1 MIVVDDASTDRTK
14 EIASSFGVKIIS
26 LKTRQNANYCRNIGA
41 ENAEGDILLFI
52 DSDVV
57 SKKNTI
63 EMTLKAFEKNDVDA
77 IVGVYAVSSEYP
89 NLTSK
94 YKNLW
99 IRFSYMISEPAID
112 WIFGAVS
119 AIRKNVFLK
128 ADGFKK
134 GMQAKR
140 GTDDLELGKRLSKMN
155 YKILLETSVEVVH
168 LKTFSLWSLL
178 QNDFRRSKWFV
189 SLAGNLGQLGSS
201 TTKGF
206 VNIYPNFVFSTILS
220 IPLVMLLIFTLV
232 YSWNLIPVFSLLL
245 LYYFLNR
252 KFINYFAKN
261 YGIAQ
266 SILALGLMLLDNV
279 ICALGSFTGIL
290 SLIFNRDEKK

>member
-1 MIVVDDASTDRTK
+1 MIVVDDASTDRTQ
-14 EIASSFGVKIIS
+14 EIASSFDVKIIS
-26 LKTRQNANYCRNIGA
+26 LKKRQNANYCRNIGA
-41 ENAEGDILLFI
+41 EKAEGDILLFL

-63 EMTLKAFEKNDVDA
+63 EMTRRAFEKNHVDA
-77 IVGVYAVSSEYP
+77 IVGVYAVSNEYP

-99 IRFSYMISEPAID
+99 IRFSYTISEPAID

-119 AIRKNVFLK
+119 AIRKDVFLK

-155 YKILLETSVEVVH
+155 YKILLDTSVEVVH
-168 LKTFSLWSLL
+168 LKTFSLLSLL
-178 QNDFRRSKWFV
+178 QNDFRRSIWFV
-189 SLAGNLGQLGSS
+189 SLAGNLGQLGTS

-206 VNIYPNFVFSTILS
+206 VNIYPNFIFSTVLS
-220 IPLVMLLIFTLV
+220 IPLLMLLIFSLV
-232 YSWNLIPVFSLLL
+232 YSWNLFPVIFLLL
-245 LYYFLNR
+245 LFYFLNR

-261 YGIAQ
+261 YGIVQ
-266 SILALGLMLLDNV
+266 SVLALGIMLLDNL
-279 ICALGSFTGIL
+279 ICAVGSFAGVV
-290 SLIFNRDEKK
+290 SLIFNRNEK

>member
-14 EIASSFGVKIIS
+14 EIASSFGVKIFS
-26 LKTRQNANYCRNIGA
+26 LETRQNANFCRNIGA

-52 DSDVV
+52 DSDVF

-63 EMTLKAFEKNDVDA
+63 EMTHKAFEKNNVDA
-77 IVGVYAVSSEYP
+77 IVGVYAVSNEYP

-119 AIRKNVFLK
+119 AIKKDVFLK

-155 YKILLETSVEVVH
+155 YKILLEASVEVVH

-206 VNIYPNFVFSTILS
+206 VNIYPNFVFSTVLS
-220 IPLVMLLIFTLV
+220 VPLVMLLIFTLV
-232 YSWNLIPVFSLLL
+232 YSWNFVPVIFLLL

-252 KFINYFAKN
+252 KFINYFAAN

-266 SILALGLMLLDNV
+266 SILALGLMLLDNL
-279 ICALGSFTGIL
+279 ICALGSFAGIL
-290 SLIFNRDEKK
+290 SIIFNRNEKK